1 MDQSN
6 ATVYRGSGGQAG
18 TSRPKSK
25 DDAVGRRLW
34 HFTYYSFSSSFRLV
48 TVSLI
53 LYLVSKDP
61 PVAGL
66 GRVRLFFLHLE
77 AEVGGVPVRGLSQVA
92 EVEEVGLGR

>member
-1 MDQSN
+1 M
-6 ATVYRGSGGQAG
+6 
-18 TSRPKSK
+18 
-25 DDAVGRRLW
+25 
-34 HFTYYSFSSSFRLV
+34 
-48 TVSLI
+48 I